1 MSYDNLFNFISVFKP
16 DELRQ
21 SLMPVLEKL
30 YKQDPES
37 MPFRQP
43 VDPVLLGIPVRYNFM
58 YTTCSK

>member
-1 MSYDNLFNFISVFKP
+1 
-16 DELRQ
+16 
-21 SLMPVLEKL
+21 MPVLEKL

-43 VDPVLLGIPVRYNFM
+43 VDPVLLGIPVRFNFM